1 MTKYLMELVRAL
13 AIDIDNGDMTEDEA
27 LDIID
32 AFIEASQH

>member
-1 MTKYLMELVRAL
+1 MKEYLSELARAL